1 LVTMTFFLSV
11 NVGVYAYRA
20 YEATANRLA
29 CCSWR
34 HDAHMIHVKTMTLF
48 PSVIV
53 GTCAH
58 RAYEEAVVDRL
69 ACCSWVHDAH
79 KIQIKRINRQPAS
92 QQPEVKGV

>member
-1 LVTMTFFLSV
+1 
-11 NVGVYAYRA
+11 
-20 YEATANRLA
+20 
-29 CCSWR
+29 
-34 HDAHMIHVKTMTLF
+34 MIHVKTMTLF